1 MNVQK
6 MEEQDVNAVCGM
18 VNERLLTS
26 REAVVQLKGLSDRM
40 GLLRPYTHACIRHWR
55 RIGEVWVIGENQ
67 GLLAGHFAKN
77 ETAFSTICH
86 GLNMMRGVLGSLSK
100 EDRSRLVRNMK
111 QSAGAQN
118 VKWRKQVCGKGDYY
132 YIDLVVID
140 RSLKGSGAFRRLLE
154 PLLLRMEREGMPV
167 LLDTHDP
174 DNVPLYR
181 HFGFE
186 TVREH
191 RAKGDCDL
199 VQYSMIRRP
208 ESC

>member
-118 VKWRKQVCGKGDYY
+118 VKWRKQVCGKGDLLLY
-132 YIDLVVID
+132 
-140 RSLKGSGAFRRLLE
+140 RSCCNRPVTQRQRGLPAAAGAAASANGTGGHAGAAGHPRPGQCAAVPAFR
-154 PLLLRMEREGMPV
+154 LRDG
-167 LLDTHDP
+167 
-174 DNVPLYR
+174 
-181 HFGFE
+181 
-186 TVREH
+186 
-191 RAKGDCDL
+191 A
-199 VQYSMIRRP
+199 
-208 ESC
+208 